1 MNEENSSDLFFVK
14 KSKLHGNGLFAK
26 KFIKKDTNL
35 LDLKFTVLPKDYAEK
50 CIENNLSYSEI
61 EEQFIKYY
69 KVLTFDNYL
78 NKIHFKCADGYSH
91 YIYMMLLG
99 DASFINN
106 SFSDDAQNVKIIYN
120 SEDEKIYMSSV
131 KDIQAGEEILVNYG
145 DFGDFNKIKN

>member
-35 LDLKFTVLPKDYAEK
+35 LDLKFTVLPKDYAENY
-50 CIENNLSYSEI
+50 IDNNLLYSEI
-61 EEQFIKYY
+61 EQQFIKYY
-69 KVLTFDNYL
+69 NVLAFDNYL
-78 NKIHFKCADGYSH
+78 NKIHFKCANGEDH

-106 SFSDDAQNVKIIYN
+106 SFTDDNQNVKIIYN
-120 SEDEKIYMSSV
+120 SEYQKMYMYSV
-131 KDIQAGEEILVNYG
+131 KDIQIGEEILVNYG
-145 DFGDFNKIKN
+145 DFNKIKN